1 MGSWAGNLIKLARM
15 ESGLTQRE
23 LALRA
28 GTSQPTIAAYES
40 GRKEPS
46 LTTLKRIV
54 RGAGLELRIR
64 LAQYDDHDEW
74 VRRYEERLPADA
86 LERARRVDEE
96 LREMARA
103 ERGTGR

>member
-1 MGSWAGNLIKLARM
+1 MSSWAGHLIKLARM

-46 LTTLKRIV
+46 LATLKRIV

-64 LAQYDDHDEW
+64 LAKYDDHDEW

-86 LERARRVDEE
+86 RDRARRVDEE
-96 LREMARA
+96 LRETARA
-103 ERGTGR
+103 ERGAAR